1 MIITRGARLE
11 QAAAGKGKSA
21 EAVKGC
27 SSFHGWAAEEHP
39 ADCHITHV
47 ERYRENFF
55 RNNRFILKFS

>member
-1 MIITRGARLE
+1 MMITRRTRLG

-21 EAVKGC
+21 EVVKRC
-27 SSFHGWAAEEHP
+27 SPFHDWAAEEHP

-55 RNNRFILKFS
+55 G